1 MQNPAYIEKEEKEKP
16 FYPASDGTPMA
27 ETDLHRNLMLEII
40 FALSHF
46 FRNDPNVYVSGNLF
60 LYYVKGDPR
69 KNVAPDVFFVR
80 GAPKGD
86 RRVYF
91 LWEEGVAPQVV
102 IELSSQ
108 HTFKEDV
115 FKKFHIYEK
124 LGVREY
130 FIFDPTSDYIKDSP
144 LIGFRLEDREY
155 VEMEMK
161 DNRLHSDELG
171 LDLVIIENMLRLFDP
186 LTGKFLSTPDEEAEA
201 RMRAEAEVERLR
213 AEIELLKQKS

>member
-1 MQNPAYIEKEEKEKP
+1 MQNPAHIERIP
-16 FYPASDGTPMA
+16 YPESDGSPMA
-27 ETDLHRNLMLEII
+27 ETDLHRNLILEIV

-60 LYYVKGDPR
+60 IYYDK
-69 KNVAPDVFFVR
+69 KNPMKNIAPDVFVVR

-86 RRVYF
+86 RRVYY

-102 IELSSQ
+102 IEISSQ

-115 FKKFHIYEK
+115 FKKFHTYEK

-155 VEMEMK
+155 VEMELK
-161 DNRLHSDELG
+161 DDRLHSDELG
-171 LDLVIIENMLRLFDP
+171 LDLIIAGTALRLFDP
-186 LTGKFLSTPDEEAEA
+186 LTGKFLLTPDEEAEA

>member
-1 MQNPAYIEKEEKEKP
+1 MQNPAQIERII
-16 FYPASDGTPMA
+16 YPESDGSPMA
-27 ETDLHRNLMLEII
+27 ETDLHRNLMLEIV

-69 KNVAPDVFFVR
+69 KSVAPDIFFVR
-80 GAPKGD
+80 GVPKGD
-86 RRVYF
+86 RRVYY
-91 LWEEGVAPQVV
+91 LWEERVAPQVV

-155 VEMEMK
+155 VEMELK

-171 LDLVIIENMLRLFDP
+171 LDLVIVGETLRLLDP
-186 LTGKFLSTPDEEAEA
+186 LTGTFLLTPDEEAEA
-201 RMRAEAEVERLR
+201 RTRAEAEVERLR

>member
-1 MQNPAYIEKEEKEKP
+1 
-16 FYPASDGTPMA
+16 MA
-27 ETDLHRNLMLEII
+27 ETDLHRNLILEII

-46 FRNDPNVYVSGNLF
+46 FRNDPNIYVSGNLF
-60 LYYVKGDPR
+60 IYYDK
-69 KNVAPDVFFVR
+69 KNSKKNIAPDVFVVR
-80 GAPKGD
+80 GVPKGD
-86 RRVYF
+86 RRVYY

-102 IELSSQ
+102 IEISSQ

-115 FKKFHIYEK
+115 FKKFHTYEK

-155 VEMEMK
+155 VEIELEN
-161 DNRLHSDELG
+161 DRLHSDELG
-171 LDLVIIENMLRLFDP
+171 LDLVIAGNTLRLFDA
-186 LTGKFLSTPDEEAEA
+186 LTGKFLLTPDEEAEA

-213 AEIELLKQKS
+213 AEIELLKQQS

>member
-1 MQNPAYIEKEEKEKP
+1 MQNPAYIEKEKP
-16 FYPASDGTPMA
+16 FYPESDGTPMA
-27 ETDLHRNLMLEII
+27 ETDLHRKLMLEII
-40 FALSHF
+40 FALNHF

-80 GAPKGD
+80 GVPKGD

-91 LWEEGVAPQVV
+91 LWEERVAPQVV

-115 FKKFHIYEK
+115 FKKFHLYQK

-130 FIFDPTSDYIKDSP
+130 FIFDPTSDYIKESP
-144 LIGFRLEDREY
+144 LIGFRLEDRDY
-155 VEMEMK
+155 VEMELK
-161 DNRLHSDELG
+161 DDRLHSDELG
-171 LDLVIIENMLRLFDP
+171 LDLVIVENRLRFLDP
-186 LTGKFLSTPDEEAEA
+186 LTGKFLLTPDEEADA

>member
-1 MQNPAYIEKEEKEKP
+1 MQNPAYIERP
-16 FYPASDGTPMA
+16 FYPESDGTPIA
-27 ETDLHRNLMLEII
+27 ETDIHARLMFNLW
-40 FALSHF
+40 FALENF
-46 FRNDPNVYVSGNLF
+46 FRNDPQVYVSRNLF
-60 LYYVKGDPR
+60 LYYVKGDPK

-80 GAPKGD
+80 GVPKGD
-86 RRVYF
+86 RRVYL

-155 VEMEMK
+155 VEMELK
-161 DNRLHSDELG
+161 DDRLHSDELD
-171 LDLVIIENMLRLFDP
+171 LDLVISGNSLRLFDP
-186 LTGKFLSTPDEEAEA
+186 LTGKFLLTPDEEAEA

>member
-1 MQNPAYIEKEEKEKP
+1 
-16 FYPASDGTPMA
+16 
-27 ETDLHRNLMLEII
+27 LHRNLILEIV

-60 LYYVKGDPR
+60 IYYDK
-69 KNVAPDVFFVR
+69 KNPKKNIAPDVFVVR

-86 RRVYF
+86 RRVYY
-91 LWEEGVAPQVV
+91 LWEEGVAPQAV
-102 IELSSQ
+102 IEISSQ

-115 FKKFHIYEK
+115 FKKFHTYEK
-124 LGVREY
+124 LGVSEY

-155 VEMEMK
+155 VEMELK
-161 DNRLHSDELG
+161 DDRLHSDELG
-171 LDLVIIENMLRLFDP
+171 LDLVIAGTTLRLFDP
-186 LTGKFLSTPDEEAEA
+186 LTGKFLLTPDEEAEA

-213 AEIELLKQKS
+213 AEIELLKQKP

>member
-1 MQNPAYIEKEEKEKP
+1 MQNPAYIEAS
-16 FYPASDGTPMA
+16 FYPESDGTPMA
-27 ETDLHRNLMLEII
+27 ETDLHRNLILEII

-46 FRNDPNVYVSGNLF
+46 FRNDPNIYVSGNLF
-60 LYYVKGDPR
+60 IYYDK
-69 KNVAPDVFFVR
+69 KNSKKNIAPDVFVVR
-80 GAPKGD
+80 GVPKGD
-86 RRVYF
+86 RRVYY

-102 IELSSQ
+102 IEISSQ

-115 FKKFHIYEK
+115 FKKFHTYEK

-155 VEMEMK
+155 VEIELEN
-161 DNRLHSDELG
+161 DRLHSDELG
-171 LDLVIIENMLRLFDP
+171 LDLVIAGNTLRLFDA
-186 LTGKFLSTPDEEAEA
+186 LTGKFLLTPDEEAEA

-213 AEIELLKQKS
+213 AEIELLKQQS

>member
-1 MQNPAYIEKEEKEKP
+1 
-16 FYPASDGTPMA
+16 MA
-27 ETDLHRNLMLEII
+27 ETDLHRNLMIEII

-60 LYYVKGDPR
+60 LYYVKGDPG
-69 KNVAPDVFFVR
+69 KNVAPDVFVVR
-80 GAPKGD
+80 GVPKKE

-91 LWEEGVAPQVV
+91 LWEERVAPQIV
-102 IELSSQ
+102 IELSSH

-155 VEMEMK
+155 VEMELE
-161 DNRLHSDELG
+161 NGRLHSDELG
-171 LDLVIIENMLRLFDP
+171 LDLVIVENTLRLFDP
-186 LTGKFLSTPDEEAEA
+186 LTGKFLLTPDEEAEA
-201 RMRAEAEVERLR
+201 RMRAEAEVERLG

>member
-1 MQNPAYIEKEEKEKP
+1 
-16 FYPASDGTPMA
+16 MA
-27 ETDLHRNLMLEII
+27 ETDLHRNLILEIV

-60 LYYVKGDPR
+60 IYYDK
-69 KNVAPDVFFVR
+69 KNPKKNIAPDVFVVR

-86 RRVYF
+86 RRVYY
-91 LWEEGVAPQVV
+91 LWEEGVAPQIV
-102 IELSSQ
+102 IEISSQ

-115 FKKFHIYEK
+115 FKKFHTYEK
-124 LGVREY
+124 LAVREY

-155 VEMEMK
+155 VEMELK
-161 DNRLHSDELG
+161 DDRLHSDELG
-171 LDLVIIENMLRLFDP
+171 LDLVIAGTALRLFDP
-186 LTGKFLSTPDEEAEA
+186 LTGKFLLTPDEEAEA

-213 AEIELLKQKS
+213 AEIELLKQKP

>member
-1 MQNPAYIEKEEKEKP
+1 MQNPAYIEKEKP
-16 FYPASDGTPMA
+16 FYPESDGAPMA

-46 FRNDPNVYVSGNLF
+46 FRNDPTVYVSGNLF
-60 LYYVKGDPR
+60 LYYVKGDPK

-80 GAPKGD
+80 GVPKGD

-91 LWEEGVAPQVV
+91 LWEEKVAPQVV
-102 IELSSQ
+102 IELSSR

-124 LGVREY
+124 LGVQEY

-144 LIGFRLEDREY
+144 LIGFRLEDRDY
-155 VEMEMK
+155 VEMELE
-161 DNRLHSDELG
+161 NGRLHSNELG
-171 LDLVIIENMLRLFDP
+171 LDLVIVENTLRLLDP
-186 LTGKFLSTPDEEAEA
+186 LTEKFLLTPDEEADG
-201 RMRAEAEVERLR
+201 RMRAETEVERLR

>member
-1 MQNPAYIEKEEKEKP
+1 MQNPAHIERIL
-16 FYPASDGTPMA
+16 YPESDGSPMA
-27 ETDLHRNLMLEII
+27 ETDLHRNLILEIV

-60 LYYVKGDPR
+60 IYYVKGDSR

-80 GAPKGD
+80 GVPKGD
-86 RRVYF
+86 RRVYY

-102 IELSSQ
+102 FEISSQ
-108 HTFKEDV
+108 HTFKDDV
-115 FKKFHIYEK
+115 FKKFHTYQK

-155 VEMEMK
+155 VEMELE
-161 DNRLHSDELG
+161 NGRLHSDELG
-171 LDLVIIENMLRLFDP
+171 LDLVIVENTLRLFDP
-186 LTGKFLSTPDEEAEA
+186 GAGKFLMTPDEEAEA
-201 RMRAEAEVERLR
+201 RIRAEAEVERLR
-213 AEIELLKQKS
+213 AEIELLKQKP